1 MILTKDELLSS
12 LQNEVRILL
21 HLISKVE
28 QDKLDYR
35 PNSKQRS
42 TIELLR
48 YLAIVFPIHFRGVM
62 ADQWDR
68 DTWAK
73 VWSDEEAA
81 ARALTLDQV
90 RDAISRHAD
99 LYAEGLNACSEER
112 FRAPVEMFGYKGV
125 RGPFLVNLVL
135 CHYAAYRMQLFLYLK
150 GSGREEL
157 NTMNLWV
164 GMDNMPSA

>member
-1 MILTKDELLSS
+1 MVLTRDELLSS
-12 LQNEVRILL
+12 LQSEVRILL

-35 PNSKQRS
+35 PNKKQRS

-48 YLAIVFPIHFRGVM
+48 YLAIVCPIHFRGVM
-62 ADQWDR
+62 ADHWDR

-73 VWSDEEAA
+73 TWSNEEAA
-81 ARALTLDQV
+81 VKTLSLDQL
-90 RDAISRHAD
+90 RDAIAKHAD
-99 LYAEGLNACSEER
+99 LYAEGLNACPEER
-112 FRAPVEMFGYKGV
+112 LRAPVEMFGYKGV

-135 CHYAAYRMQLFLYLK
+135 NHYAAYRMQLFLYLK

-157 NTMNLWV
+157 STMNLWV
-164 GMDNMPSA
+164 GTDNRPGA